1 MRVMHPQSHRIV
13 GAGGAE
19 KGSSSDVLG
28 SNPESSIETYPFF
41 WDVFRLPPGI
51 RQTFDI
57 LDDSRLI

>member
-28 SNPESSIETYPFF
+28 SNPDSSIKTCPYF
-41 WDVFRLPPGI
+41 WDAFGLPLGI